1 MLNEW
6 IELGADS
13 CCIFSLK
20 KKMERVESS
29 YPENQLFR
37 IYESLIA
44 RGTRGLPAGRKGRWY
59 RVSKEAVTSELSNHT
74 KFYYLGPSEWN
85 FVVWS

>member
-44 RGTRGLPAGRKGRWY
+44 RGTRGLPAGRKGR
-59 RVSKEAVTSELSNHT
+59 
-74 KFYYLGPSEWN
+74 
-85 FVVWS
+85 